1 MKLVRWRRSDLARP
15 WPSLRDEINRLFD
28 DSFTQD
34 LLPRSFGGMR
44 EWTPALDISET
55 EEAVVVKAELP
66 GLEANDVEVTLQ
78 DNVLTIQGEKK
89 EEKEE
94 KSKNFHRVERSY
106 GQFERSFQLP
116 TTVKDDKVEAAFKNG
131 VLTVELPKAE
141 EAKARSVKIK
151 IE

>member
-1 MKLVRWRRSDLARP
+1 MKLVPWRRSDLAKP
-15 WPSLRDEINRLFD
+15 WPSLRNEMNRLFD
-28 DSFTQD
+28 DFFTQD
-34 LLPRSFGGMR
+34 FMPQPFRSMG
-44 EWTPALDISET
+44 EWAPALDISET
-55 EEAVVVKAELP
+55 DEAVVVKAELP

-78 DNVLTIQGEKK
+78 DNVLTIKGEKK

-106 GQFERSFQLP
+106 GQFERSFRLP
-116 TTVKDDKVEAAFKNG
+116 TAVKGDKVEAAFKNG

-141 EAKARSVKIK
+141 EAKAKSVKIK